1 MAAVSPSTL
10 AIDYPQTYS
19 LVRVTQHSSNFCGY
33 EYCHTA
39 VTFLLVEYIIRR
51 NRCIKLL
58 DCIEA
63 NVDTITVE
71 YANAIVILAGDFNSL
86 DHTKLSSRSML
97 TAIVNQSTRGTNVL
111 DQIFV
116 NYTIYDAVK
125 VVTPT
130 VRSDH
135 RAVIAYTGTPPCQL
149 NKTRERRIFRRC
161 SPTQHSK
168 STHQL

>member
-1 MAAVSPSTL
+1 MRYFSLNLYAHTGWSKNWVSVFGPPCTV
-10 AIDYPQTYS
+10 PG
-19 LVRVTQHSSNFCGY
+19 RVL
-33 EYCHTA
+33 HTS
-39 VTFLLVEYIIRR
+39 FGSRR
-51 NRCIKLL
+51 
-58 DCIEA
+58 
-63 NVDTITVE
+63 
-71 YANAIVILAGDFNSL
+71 
-86 DHTKLSSRSML
+86 LSM
-97 TAIVNQSTRGTNVL
+97 TTIVNQSTRGTNIL

-161 SPTQHSK
+161 SPTQHALFLEYAPAVIFDIQDGASVQ
-168 STHQL
+168 SNFDVVHHA